1 MNPHQKALVK
11 LLNQQSY
18 RHSTYTVFS
27 DFVEMAAIT
36 IANSL
41 DLRQKEAREK
51 RYLQLIGKYEP
62 EEQKRF
68 PMMLGELVLALDA
81 APGDILGATFGEL
94 DLGNDRAGQF
104 FTPYEV
110 CRLMASV
117 TVGDGAD
124 MRAKIAH
131 RGYIT
136 VQEPACGAGAQ
147 IIALAETMKAAG
159 INYQQDMHVT
169 AIDIDSRA
177 VHMTYLQ
184 LSLMHIPAVV
194 VLGNTLALEEREH
207 WHTPAHILGLW
218 EWKLRRGCAFGT
230 PADKERIAALTQD
243 EPREEPPPAPT
254 ITLKPAAVAPA
265 PLGQI
270 SMFDTEAA

>member
-11 LLNQQSY
+11 LLTQQNY
-18 RHSTYTVFS
+18 RHSMYTVFS
-27 DFVEMAAIT
+27 DFVELAAMSV
-36 IANSL
+36 ANAI

-51 RYLQLIGKYEP
+51 RYMQLIGKYEP

-68 PMMLGELVLALDA
+68 PTMLGELVLALEH

-94 DLGNDRAGQF
+94 DMGNARTGQF
-104 FTPYEV
+104 FTPYEL

-136 VQEPACGAGAQ
+136 VSEPACGAGAQ

-169 AIDIDSRA
+169 AVDIDSRA
-177 VHMTYLQ
+177 VHMAFLQ
-184 LSLMHIPAVV
+184 LSLMHVPAVV
-194 VLGNTLALEEREH
+194 VLGNTLTLEEREH
-207 WHTPAHILGLW
+207 WYTPAHILGLW
-218 EWKLRRGCAFGT
+218 EWRLRRGCAFGT
-230 PADKERIAALTQD
+230 PADKARIDAMTEGA
-243 EPREEPPPAPT
+243 EAPPVPEAVTVKTAPVPA
-254 ITLKPAAVAPA
+254 AAVA
-265 PLGQI
+265 QI
-270 SMFDTEAA
+270 SLFDTEAA